1 MKSFSQRYGYKPM
14 KDIMQ
19 VETIDDDLRCGLWNA
34 LDLFY
39 WGKADPVY
47 TIMGDTNAHLGWL
60 LRSIWGDYFKWPTD
74 TIGERWSRAHKKV
87 RDYFFSCDWNE
98 VYDFIQFVADHYY
111 KDAVNDNF
119 VEYCNVIL
127 KRELSGY
134 RFIGKTIAPITS
146 EEEVSEIKHALE
158 SEDPLKPVV
167 IHIKTALDF
176 LSDRKLPNYRNS
188 VKESISAVEAI
199 CNLITGNSKATLG
212 DALKVITEKIEIHR
226 ALQQSFIKLYG
237 YTSDAEGIR
246 HALLSEPDL
255 DFEDAKFMLVS
266 CSAFINYLK
275 LKASKAGIELE
286 TK

>member
-1 MKSFSQRYGYKPM
+1 M

-19 VETIDDDLRCGLWNA
+19 VETMDDDLRCGLWNA
-34 LDLFY
+34 LDFFY
-39 WGKADPVY
+39 WGKAEPAY
-47 TIMGDTNAHLGWL
+47 TIMSETNGHLGWL
-60 LRSIWGDYFKWPTD
+60 LTWIWGDYFKWPTD
-74 TIGERWSRAHKKV
+74 TIGQSWSPAHKKV

-98 VYDFIQFVADHYY
+98 VYDFIQFVANHYY
-111 KDAVNDNF
+111 NDKVNDNF

-199 CNLITGNSKATLG
+199 CRLIAGGGATLSKALDTIQKRGKIHLHG
-212 DALKVITEKIEIHR
+212 SLKE
-226 ALQQSFIKLYG
+226 AFNKLYG
-237 YTSDAEGIR
+237 YTCDADGIR
-246 HALLSEPDL
+246 HSLMDEPSL

-275 LKASKAGIELE
+275 LKVLKAGVQLKAE
-286 TK
+286 